1 MSRHFGDQSDYAAT
15 FSSEGSGQE
24 PGLLEAARLLERELR
39 GVVHDH
45 LFLAAL
51 ETRQAGESLVRIIV
65 MGLIA
70 ACLLASAWLALV
82 SATVIVLVQHSLV
95 TAGSALM
102 LVFAVHCLFAML
114 LVAAIRKRSRCLL
127 FPATISRL
135 EPATP
140 AETNSDRSP

>member
-1 MSRHFGDQSDYAAT
+1 MSRQVDDDPDYGTAT
-15 FSSEGSGQE
+15 TSEASGQE

-39 GVVHDH
+39 SVVHDH

-51 ETRQAGESLVRIIV
+51 ETRQAGESLVRIIA
-65 MGLIA
+65 MGVIT
-70 ACLLASAWLALV
+70 ACLLVTAWLALV
-82 SATVIVLVQHSLV
+82 STIVIVLVQHSLA

-114 LVAAIRKRSRCLL
+114 LVAAIRRRSRNLL

-135 EPATP
+135 KPATFVDADP
-140 AETNSDRSP
+140 ERSP